1 MAKKPAKAE
10 KIKKEKKEPW
20 VAFCHDDYRDAVKD
34 LVHFSAK
41 AVNSNSTAGGV
52 RLDDSCLVNLPYVSI
67 RTYGPSKVLLDYQV
81 MDTKKSQ
88 VIKQM
93 TAVMKGT
100 AQSRFENV
108 TQQDEDM
115 ITGIYRSVAMAE
127 MIGVPDCRL
136 KQVIMP
142 DEDGNDTRLTPL
154 HSAGLSDALLA
165 AIDSEANSRMGAVQ
179 GDDAKKRISRA
190 IRYAKMPFG
199 GGNPQNVGG
208 LIRSMQRPLIFKL
221 PQEDFEM
228 KRVFS
233 IFHKGVDYVSKRYIE
248 EYLDWRDSQK
258 KVDDE
263 YRSVEQ
269 DMIQRIVA
277 VALKRGKQ
285 AFEVLTD
292 NREQIGK
299 ELLSNEVNLVKR
311 GLIIS
316 AERNAEWRNAFAM
329 ELGNAI
335 ANYKRQRTVNGR
347 TMNVDS
353 AIGSDEKMRLVSM
366 ISKGVLA

>member
-1 MAKKPAKAE
+1 MAKKPVKAE
-10 KIKKEKKEPW
+10 KIKKEPW
-20 VAFCHDDYRDAVKD
+20 VAFGHDDYRDAVKD

-52 RLDDSCLVNLPYVSI
+52 RLDDSCLVDLPYVSVS
-67 RTYGPSKVLLDYQV
+67 TYGPSKVLLDYQV

-93 TAVMKGT
+93 NAVMKGT
-100 AQSRFENV
+100 AQSRFDGV
-108 TQQDEDM
+108 TQQEEDM
-115 ITGIYRSVAMAE
+115 IKDIYRSVSMSE
-127 MIGVPDCRL
+127 MIGTPDCRL
-136 KQVIMP
+136 KQIIMP

-165 AIDSEANSRMGAVQ
+165 AIDSEANSRMEAVE

-199 GGNPQNVGG
+199 GGNPQNIGG
-208 LIRSMQRPLIFKL
+208 LIRSMQKPLMFV
-221 PQEDFEM
+221 PPTEDFEM

-233 IFHKGVDYVSKRYIE
+233 IFHKGVDYVSKKCIE
-248 EYLDWRDSQK
+248 EYLDWRDVPQQ
-258 KVDDE
+258 VDDE
-263 YRSVEQ
+263 YRTTEQ
-269 DMIQRIVA
+269 AMIQKIVA

-285 AFEVLTD
+285 AFEALSD
-292 NREQIGK
+292 HQKHLGD
-299 ELLSNEVNLVKR
+299 ELLSNEVKPVER

-329 ELGNAI
+329 ELGNEI